1 MKTRKLFVIFLLIFI
16 FGCGYISVRTP
27 FILSGNNY
35 QEQSI
40 TEGKLRILS
49 WNIHKNVNDINWE
62 NDFIKIVSEK
72 NPNVIL
78 LQEVRL
84 EMNIIK
90 LFKDDLQMGWE
101 FSPNLFQGKYDAY
114 AGVMTASYIRP
125 TMAKPALSSGTEP
138 FTKIPKPV
146 LFTRYNLGLA
156 ALEEWG
162 LDMMSATDEP
172 DKQKKINKFKDEKS
186 KRTVLIVKVD
196 TDTRK
201 VWTIAMYNDEG
212 EFVNK
217 ELTDAENNE
226 LAIELNKEEE
236 DKDRILK
243 LASSYLGLA
252 PLELLIVNIHCIN
265 FKIDLNEF
273 KEQIRY
279 VAGEVMAH
287 DGPVIMAG
295 DFNTW
300 SKNRLEHLDMIVK
313 ELELVKITFSS
324 KSNYVKTAFGNPL
337 DHIFISKE
345 KLEVVKGSEDV
356 IAAINS
362 SDHKPLFVELR
373 ILQ

>member
-1 MKTRKLFVIFLLIFI
+1 MAVYFLLEVTLIVRKKGPAKMKIRKLFVIFLVIFI

-35 QEQSI
+35 QVQSI
-40 TEGKLRILS
+40 NEGKLRILS
-49 WNIHKNVNDINWE
+49 WNIHKNVNDINWK

-90 LFKDDLQMGWE
+90 LFKDNLQMGWE

-146 LFTRYNLGLA
+146 LFTRYNIGL
-156 ALEEWG
+156 E
-162 LDMMSATDEP
+162 
-172 DKQKKINKFKDEKS
+172 
-186 KRTVLIVKVD
+186 
-196 TDTRK
+196 TRK
-201 VWTIAMYNDEG
+201 
-212 EFVNK
+212 
-217 ELTDAENNE
+217 
-226 LAIELNKEEE
+226 
-236 DKDRILK
+236 
-243 LASSYLGLA
+243 
-252 PLELLIVNIHCIN
+252 LLIVNIHCIN

-300 SKNRLEHLDMIVK
+300 SKNRLEHLDTIVK

-356 IAAINS
+356 LADINS

-373 ILQ
+373 VLQ